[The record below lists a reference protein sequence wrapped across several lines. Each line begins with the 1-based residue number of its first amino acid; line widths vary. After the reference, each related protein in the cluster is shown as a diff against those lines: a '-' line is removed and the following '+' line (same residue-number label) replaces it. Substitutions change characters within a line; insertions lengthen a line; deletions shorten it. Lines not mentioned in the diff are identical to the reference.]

1 MLKRTPRVRRPR
13 VGKREPRERLALQTP
28 HPPRARR
35 NVVVVS
41 EKMQNT
47 VDNQMRQLFA
57 GRRVKLSGG
66 FAKFFVRKREVADEN
81 SGVAV
86 VFEVAG
92 GGGGE
97 GEDVGAEIGVSEF
110 AVEGAQS
117 LSAREHDGERDIRRR
132 GGGVQGGEGGAA
144 DMPAGRGVCDFV
156 PRRRRDDE
164 FKFKSAFHFLILD
177 DDEGDGEGDNEGA
190 AVFVAVVVGDDDNEG
205 AAVVVS
211 VFVNDDD
218 DGDNEGAAVFV
229 PVVVPCD
236 DDDGDDE
243 GAVIVSVVVVPRVPR
258 DGAATL

>member
-1 MLKRTPRVRRPR
+1 MLKRTARVRRPR

-47 VDNQMRQLFA
+47 VDNQMRQLLA

-92 GGGGE
+92 GGGGK

-110 AVEGAQS
+110 AVEGAEP
-117 LSAREHDGERDIRRR
+117 LSAREHHGERDIRRR

-144 DMPAGRGVCDFV
+144 DVPAGRGVCDFV

-177 DDEGDGEGDNEGA
+177 DNDGDGEGDNEGA
-190 AVFVAVVVGDDDNEG
+190 AVFVNDDDDDEGAVIVAVFVDDGDDEG
-205 AAVVVS
+205 
-211 VFVNDDD
+211 DD

-229 PVVVPCD
+229 SVFVNDDDDNEGAVFVSVIVPVVV
-236 DDDGDDE
+236 DDG
-243 GAVIVSVVVVPRVPR
+243 R
-258 DGAATL
+258 ATL